1 MVGASWKTSIM
12 GYILAV
18 LAVVQEMMS
27 SGQAF
32 PTTVK
37 GWITYVAA
45 IVIAVMGRMAKDG
58 DVSNAPNPLVESAK
72 VG

>member
-1 MVGASWKTSIM
+1 MGASWKTSVM

-32 PTTVK
+32 PTTAK

-45 IVIAVMGRMAKDG
+45 VVIAVMGRVAKDA
-58 DVSNAPNPLVESAK
+58 DVSNAPKPLPEATK

>member
-1 MVGASWKTSIM
+1 MGTSWKTSLM
-12 GYILAV
+12 GYILSA
-18 LAVVQEMMS
+18 LAVVQEMLS
-27 SGQAF
+27 SGQVF

-45 IVIAVMGRMAKDG
+45 VVIAVMGRMAKDA
-58 DVSNAPNPLVESAK
+58 DVSNAPKPNATAAP